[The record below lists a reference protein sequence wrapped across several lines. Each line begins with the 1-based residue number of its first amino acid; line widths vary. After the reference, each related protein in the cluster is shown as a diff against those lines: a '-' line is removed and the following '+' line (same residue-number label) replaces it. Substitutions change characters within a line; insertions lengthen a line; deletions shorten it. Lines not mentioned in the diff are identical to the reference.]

1 MVGGNFLLLRAHPGH
16 GLVYFCVKRSGTPL
30 AHQHKHIIAHTTNKH
45 KCQFRDC
52 IIYNSML
59 N

>member
-1 MVGGNFLLLRAHPGH
+1 MIGSEFIAVARPPGARCFH
-16 GLVYFCVKRSGTPL
+16 FCFKRRGTPL